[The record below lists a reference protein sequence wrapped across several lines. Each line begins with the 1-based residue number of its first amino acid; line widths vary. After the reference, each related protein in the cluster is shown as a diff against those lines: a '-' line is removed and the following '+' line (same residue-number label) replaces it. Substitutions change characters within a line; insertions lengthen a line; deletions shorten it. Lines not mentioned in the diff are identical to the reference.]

1 MQLSNDTW
9 KKSTRPP
16 LPRKK
21 GTVPKESGRVLSG
34 NLGPKYRSPYCSTV
48 CCSIE
53 SALKKVSAK
62 GRVGNWFLVRCT
74 LSWIVC
80 TDNALLR
87 YLHFYSFDVLI
98 VPFPKDFVSPAQ
110 KTTTLKWC
118 TTIVWELARVT
129 RKGPLYRQLLWL
141 SVNHRGLKF
150 EIKSSFYWNLEHK
163 GGPASENCCVV
174 YLNEV
179 LIFRKGAF
187 PELFLWWTQT
197 RFSHFII
204 LSSPLFPFC
213 IFILCFQC
221 ERFRLCAFQGGK
233 VFSQTLLPPFV
244 EISGVKMEKGERQ
257 LKL

>member
-1 MQLSNDTW
+1 MGKNLVSGRGHATNDTW

-34 NLGPKYRSPYCSTV
+34 NLGPKYRSPYCLTV

-141 SVNHRGLKF
+141 SVNHRALKF
-150 EIKSSFYWNLEHK
+150 EIKSSFYWNLELK
-163 GGPASENCCVV
+163 GGPAAENCFAV

-187 PELFLWWTQT
+187 PELFFVVNSNAFLPLHYSVFASLALVA
-197 RFSHFII
+197 FSF
-204 LSSPLFPFC
+204 S
-213 IFILCFQC
+213 
-221 ERFRLCAFQGGK
+221 
-233 VFSQTLLPPFV
+233 VFSVSVSGFVPFR
-244 EISGVKMEKGERQ
+244 EGKYSPKHFYGH
-257 LKL
+257 L